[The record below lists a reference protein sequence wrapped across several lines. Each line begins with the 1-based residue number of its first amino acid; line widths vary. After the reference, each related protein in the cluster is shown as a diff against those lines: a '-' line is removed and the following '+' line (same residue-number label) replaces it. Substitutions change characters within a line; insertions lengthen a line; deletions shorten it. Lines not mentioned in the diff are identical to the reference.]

1 MEKLIKTDI
10 PNLVRD
16 MDSRAILNTNTN
28 DYLAYKTKRDR
39 ERKLNS
45 VVDEIDQIKQDMADI
60 KSMLQQIIGNRS

>member
-1 MEKLIKTDI
+1 MEKLVKTDI
-10 PNLVRD
+10 PDLVRD

-28 DYLAYKTKRDR
+28 EYLAYKTKRDR

>member
-1 MEKLIKTDI
+1 
-10 PNLVRD
+10 

-28 DYLAYKTKRDR
+28 EYLAYKTKRDR
-39 ERKLNS
+39 ERRLNS

>member
-28 DYLAYKTKRDR
+28 EYLAYKTKRER
-39 ERKLNS
+39 ERKINS

-60 KSMLQQIIGNRS
+60 KSMLQQIIGNRI

>member
-16 MDSRAILNTNTN
+16 MDSR
-28 DYLAYKTKRDR
+28 
-39 ERKLNS
+39 ELNS

>member
-1 MEKLIKTDI
+1 MEKIIKTDV

-39 ERKLNS
+39 ELKLNN

>member
-10 PNLVRD
+10 PDLVRD

-28 DYLAYKTKRDR
+28 DYLAYKNKRDR
-39 ERKLNS
+39 ERKLNN

>member
-28 DYLAYKTKRDR
+28 EYLAYKTKRDR

>member
-1 MEKLIKTDI
+1 MENRVKTDI
-10 PNLVRD
+10 PDLVRD

-28 DYLAYKTKRDR
+28 EYLAYKTKRDR